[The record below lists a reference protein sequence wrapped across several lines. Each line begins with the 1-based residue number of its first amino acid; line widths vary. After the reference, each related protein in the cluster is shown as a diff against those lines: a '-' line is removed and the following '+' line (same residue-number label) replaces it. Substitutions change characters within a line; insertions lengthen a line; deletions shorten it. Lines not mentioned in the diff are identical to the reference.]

1 MLKRNL
7 EGGDPE
13 NVKKKKK
20 ETGLLSRDFA
30 NLLSFILILQFIPK
44 MYGIPNYY
52 EKYKVVYIMQ
62 NDMLE
67 GG

>member
-30 NLLSFILILQFIPK
+30 NLLSFIFILQFMPK
-44 MYGIPNYY
+44 MYEITNYY
-52 EKYKVVYIMQ
+52 EISKMVYIMQ
-62 NDMLE
+62 NDMVE